1 MVEVKQGPLSDAER
15 IAARLRNSGEGLGA
29 HTTVKT
35 GDGARRTFHNIHRSG
50 SQHVHGGMSEE
61 HRDDYSGKGD

>member
-15 IAARLRNSGEGLGA
+15 IAKRLRNSGEGLGA

-35 GDGARRTFHNIHRSG
+35 GDGARRTFHNIHPSG
-50 SQHVHGGMSEE
+50 GQGSHGGMSEE